1 MESDLIDTLN
11 IILQFLGGLGL
22 FLLGMIVMTD
32 GLKALAGNAI
42 RRALMRFTRSPLS
55 GAMTGATCTAL
66 LQSSSATT
74 VAAVGFVGAG
84 LMSFPS
90 ALGIIFGANLGTTI
104 TGWMV
109 ALLGFKLQL
118 GLLVLPLILAGAI
131 MHLFGRN
138 RIANSGYAVAGF
150 GLIFVGIMML
160 QQGMGGL
167 HESLPFGQFSGDSLT
182 DLIVLALLGIVF
194 TVITQ
199 SSSAGVAAALT
210 ALFSGLIGFEQA
222 AALVVGMDIGTT
234 VTAALATIG
243 RSVAARRT
251 GFSHVIYNCL
261 TGLGAFLL
269 ISPYV
274 LLWETLA
281 PNALMA
287 NAEIALVAFHTSFN
301 LLGVIIVLPFTK
313 QFARLVERLIPATA
327 PQRTDILDH
336 SLLQEPALAINAVQI
351 AIEDV
356 FHLLLRHIAV
366 LLGSATP
373 PPSSTAQPISLHEIQ
388 QTLDQIHN
396 YLDEIHLEREQSA
409 EWQRLVALIHTLDHM
424 QRLHERCD
432 EDAERAVTARTTATL
447 QSQCAELVDGI
458 GEIEIAAH
466 SRRWHAACQRAS
478 LIATTINENRP
489 EARATV
495 MASIG
500 SGELTVPDGTARLE
514 AVRWLHRVSHH
525 IARIC
530 THITEA
536 YVASAK

>member
-1 MESDLIDTLN
+1 
-11 IILQFLGGLGL
+11 
-22 FLLGMIVMTD
+22 
-32 GLKALAGNAI
+32 
-42 RRALMRFTRSPLS
+42 
-55 GAMTGATCTAL
+55 
-66 LQSSSATT
+66 
-74 VAAVGFVGAG
+74 
-84 LMSFPS
+84 
-90 ALGIIFGANLGTTI
+90 
-104 TGWMV
+104 MV
-109 ALLGFKLQL
+109 ALLGFKLKL
-118 GLLVLPLILAGAI
+118 GLLVLPLILLGAI

-138 RIANSGYAVAGF
+138 RIAKSGYAVAGF

-160 QQGMGGL
+160 QQGMAGL
-167 HESLPFGQFSGDSLT
+167 QESLPIDQFSGDSIT
-182 DLIVLALLGIVF
+182 DLIVLLLLGIVF

-199 SSSAGVAAALT
+199 SSSAGVATALT

-222 AALVVGMDIGTT
+222 AALIVGMDIGTT

-261 TGLGAFLL
+261 TGVGAFML
-269 ISPYV
+269 ITPYV

-281 PNALMA
+281 PSALMA

-313 QFARLVERLIPATA
+313 QFAHLVEHLIPAKA
-327 PQRTDILDH
+327 PQRTDILDR
-336 SLLQEPALAINAVQI
+336 SLLQEPALAINALQI
-351 AIEDV
+351 AIEDL
-356 FHLLLRHIAV
+356 FHLLLRHIAT
-366 LLGSATP
+366 LLDSAAP
-373 PPSSTAQPISLHEIQ
+373 APSSTAEPISLYEIQ
-388 QTLDQIHN
+388 QTLDQIHD

-409 EWQRLVALIHTLDHM
+409 EWQRLVALIHTLDHL

-432 EDAERAVTARTTATL
+432 EEAERAFTARSTPAL
-447 QSQCAELVDGI
+447 QTQCAELVDGI
-458 GEIEIAAH
+458 GEMEIAAH
-466 SRRWHAACQRAS
+466 NRRWHVACERAS
-478 LIATTINENRP
+478 QIAAMISENRT

-514 AVRWLHRVSHH
+514 AIRWLRRVSHH

-536 YVASAK
+536 YVASAE